1 MSEVR
6 KLEKGYRGRLSPAVI
21 RWMEE
26 RSVAF
31 GDATSSARGK
41 PRDGVTYG
49 SGKVPK
55 ETSRGGTS

>member
-1 MSEVR
+1 MTDVGKPGR
-6 KLEKGYRGRLSPAVI
+6 GYRGQLSPAVI

-31 GDATSSARGK
+31 GNATSSARGK

-49 SGKVPK
+49 KGKGPEK
-55 ETSRGGTS
+55 PSKGGTP